1 VHVHTGSTLE
11 RMVVSRMTD
20 QVGRVLGGRYRLI
33 APIGSGASALV
44 FLADDT
50 RLRRRVAV
58 KVLHHG
64 LADDE
69 AFLRRFRAE
78 AHSAAALNHP
88 NVLAVYDWGE
98 DDGEP
103 YLVTEYLD
111 GGSLRGM
118 LDAGRRLS
126 VSQVLVVGLEATRAL
141 DYAHK
146 RGFIHRDIKPANLL
160 FGEEGRL
167 RIGDFGLARALAEAA
182 WTEPA
187 GAMIG
192 TARYAAPEQARGQ
205 IVDGKGDV
213 YSLGLV
219 LIEAVTGRVPFTA
232 DTTIATLMGRVDTPV
247 DVPEALG
254 PLQTVLERAGRPDP
268 SERPDAGQLAVRLL
282 AASQQ
287 LDRPEPLPLVGATA
301 TASDLAVVDRDPTD
315 LPLTR
320 TDDATVDAEAVAETT
335 AETATETETEIGSSS
350 GEAAEADAPPR
361 KRRRRWLVALVVV
374 LAVLALG
381 SGAAF
386 AWVKLRVPTHEV
398 PTLVGLTEQQARAQ
412 AQANH
417 WKVQKLDGRQDGSVI
432 GNVIGQDPAA
442 GKSLAEDKTVT
453 ITVSLGN
460 TLVAVPGDLAGKPVG
475 DAAAGLQAISLDLG
489 AQTPQHDE
497 SVPAGTIIAVDPA
510 TPPQLPKGEKVN
522 VTVSDG
528 PAPRTVPQLTSTMSF
543 QQASQALAAVQ
554 LDGVQSDSINQF
566 SDTVPAGQII
576 GTDPPAGTHVP
587 RDSKVRVIFSKGPQ
601 PIPIPDVRRKS
612 VADATATLQAAGFP
626 VVAVT
631 GSPSNPVL
639 FTDPPPNEPHLKGTG
654 VTLLTR
660 G

>member
-1 VHVHTGSTLE
+1 
-11 RMVVSRMTD
+11 MVVSRMTD

-50 RLRRRVAV
+50 RLRRRIAV

-118 LDAGRRLS
+118 LDAGRRLTA
-126 VSQVLVVGLEATRAL
+126 SQALVVGLEAARAL

-146 RGFIHRDIKPANLL
+146 RGFVHRDIKPANLL

-167 RIGDFGLARALAEAA
+167 RVGDFGLARALAEAA

-205 IVDGKGDV
+205 LVDGKGDV

-247 DVPEALG
+247 DVPEELG
-254 PLQTVLERAGRPDP
+254 PLRALLERAGRPDP
-268 SERPDAGQLAVRLL
+268 TERPDAGQLAVRLL
-282 AASQQ
+282 AASQS
-287 LDRPEPLPLVGATA
+287 LDRPEPLPLVGATG
-301 TASDLAVVDRDPTD
+301 TASDLAVVDRDPTE
-315 LPLTR
+315 LPPPR
-320 TDDATVDAEAVAETT
+320 PGDAVVEVER
-335 AETATETETEIGSSS
+335 
-350 GEAAEADAPPR
+350 GERHRPPRPQPTPRSNRPANPSARPR
-361 KRRRRWLVALVVV
+361 KRRRRWLVALVVA

-386 AWVKLRVPTHEV
+386 AWVKLRVPTHKV
-398 PTLVGLTEQQARAQ
+398 PDVGRSHRAASTHAGAGQSLERPQARRSP
-412 AQANH
+412 
-417 WKVQKLDGRQDGSVI
+417 GRFRHRQRHRSGSRGGQVARR
-432 GNVIGQDPAA
+432 GQDRHHHRVPRQHA
-442 GKSLAEDKTVT
+442 GRRARRSRRQAGCRRRGANCRPSHSTWARRRRST
-453 ITVSLGN
+453 TSR
-460 TLVAVPGDLAGKPVG
+460 VP
-475 DAAAGLQAISLDLG
+475 S
-489 AQTPQHDE
+489 
-497 SVPAGTIIAVDPA
+497 GTIIAVDPA

-528 PAPRTVPQLTSTMSF
+528 PAPRTVPQLSSTMSF
-543 QQASQALAAVQ
+543 QQASQALGARQ
-554 LDGVQSDSINQF
+554 LVGVQSDSINQY

-576 GTDPPAGTHVP
+576 GTDPAAGTQVP

-601 PIPIPDVRRKS
+601 PIPIPDVRTKS

-626 VVAVT
+626 VVGVT

-639 FTDPPPNEPHLKGTG
+639 FTDPPPNEPHVKGTG
-654 VTLLTR
+654 VTLFTR
-660 G
+660 R

>member
-1 VHVHTGSTLE
+1 
-11 RMVVSRMTD
+11 MVVSRMTD

-50 RLRRRVAV
+50 RLRRRIAV

-118 LDAGRRLS
+118 LDAGRRLTA
-126 VSQVLVVGLEATRAL
+126 SQALVVGLEAARAL

-146 RGFIHRDIKPANLL
+146 RGFVHRDIKPANLL

-167 RIGDFGLARALAEAA
+167 RVGDFGLARALAEAA

-205 IVDGKGDV
+205 LVDGKGDV

-247 DVPEALG
+247 DVPEELG
-254 PLQTVLERAGRPDP
+254 PLRALLERAGRPDP
-268 SERPDAGQLAVRLL
+268 TERPDAGQLAVRLL
-282 AASQQ
+282 AASQS
-287 LDRPEPLPLVGATA
+287 LDRPEPLPLVGATGP
-301 TASDLAVVDRDPTD
+301 ASDLAVVDRDPTE
-315 LPLTR
+315 LPPPR
-320 TDDATVDAEAVAETT
+320 TGDAVVEVEAVSDTT
-335 AETATETETEIGSSS
+335 PETATDAEIEPA
-350 GEAAEADAPPR
+350 GEPDARPR
-361 KRRRRWLVALVVV
+361 KRRRRWLVALVVA

-381 SGAAF
+381 SGAAY
-386 AWVKLRVPTHEV
+386 AWAKLRVPTHKV
-398 PTLVGLTEQQARAQ
+398 PTLVGLTEQQARTQ

-417 WKVQKLDGRQDGSVI
+417 WNVRKLVGHQDGSVI

-460 TLVAVPGDLAGKPVG
+460 TLVAVPVDLVGKPVA
-475 DAAAGLQAISLDLG
+475 DAAAELQAIALDLG
-489 AQTPQHDE
+489 GQTPQHDE
-497 SVPAGTIIAVDPA
+497 TVPSGTIIAVDPA

-528 PAPRTVPQLTSTMSF
+528 PAPRTVPQLSSTMSF
-543 QQASQALAAVQ
+543 QQASQALAAQQ
-554 LDGVQSDSINQF
+554 LVGVQSDSINQY

-576 GTDPPAGTHVP
+576 GTDPAAGTQVP

-601 PIPIPDVRRKS
+601 PIPIPDVRTKS

-626 VVAVT
+626 VVGVT

-639 FTDPPPNEPHLKGTG
+639 FTDPPPNEPHVKGTG
-654 VTLLTR
+654 VTLFTR
-660 G
+660 R

>member
-1 VHVHTGSTLE
+1 
-11 RMVVSRMTD
+11 MTD

-64 LADDE
+64 LVDDE

-78 AHSAAALNHP
+78 AQSAAALNHP

-103 YLVTEYLD
+103 YLVSEYLD

-126 VSQVLVVGLEATRAL
+126 VAQALVVGLEAARAL

-146 RGFIHRDIKPANLL
+146 RGFIHRDMKPANLL

-254 PLQTVLERAGRPDP
+254 PLRTVLERVGRPDP
-268 SERPDAGQLAVRLL
+268 TERPDAGQLAGRLL

-301 TASDLAVVDRDPTD
+301 AASDLGVADRDPTD
-315 LPLTR
+315 LPPIR
-320 TDDATVDAEAVAETT
+320 TDDTSAETEAVAETS
-335 AETATETETEIGSSS
+335 AETTADAELETEVESAPV
-350 GEAAEADAPPR
+350 EATDADVPPR
-361 KRRRRWLVALVVV
+361 KRRRRWLVALAVV

-386 AWVKLRVPTHEV
+386 AWARLRVPTHKV
-398 PTLVGLTEQQARAQ
+398 PMLVGLTEQQARTQ
-412 AQANH
+412 AAANH
-417 WKVQKLDGRQDGSVI
+417 WNVHKLDGRQDGSVI
-432 GNVIGQDPAA
+432 GNVIVQEPEA

-460 TLVAVPGDLAGKPVG
+460 TLVAVPGDIAGKPVG
-475 DAAAGLQAISLDLG
+475 DAAAELQAISLDLG
-489 AQTPQHDE
+489 TQTPQHDE
-497 SVPAGTIIAVDPA
+497 SVPDGTIIAVDPA
-510 TPPQLPKGEKVN
+510 TPAQLPKGEKIN
-522 VTVSDG
+522 VTVSNG
-528 PAPRTVPQLTSTMSF
+528 PAPRTVPQLTTSMSF
-543 QQASQALAAVQ
+543 QQASQALAAVR
-554 LDGVQSDSINQF
+554 LVAVQSDSINQF

-576 GTDPPAGTHVP
+576 GTDPPAGRQVP

-601 PIPIPDVRRKS
+601 PIPIPDVRNLS
-612 VADATATLQAAGFP
+612 VADATTALQGAGFS
-626 VVAVT
+626 VVGVT
-631 GSPSNPVL
+631 GNPSKPVL
-639 FTDPPPNEPHLKGTG
+639 LTNPPPNEPHLKGTG
-654 VTLLTR
+654 VALIT
-660 G
+660 GP